1 MNKQFLTLA
10 IVASLTLFSGCT
22 KPKTNDLK
30 IGISQEFE
38 NMNPLIASMSA
49 TNYMYR
55 MVGRYLVT
63 LNPEGKW
70 VPQLAKEIPSI
81 ENKTAEIVTI
91 NGKKTVVAHW
101 EILENAK
108 WSDGVPVTCADFDFA
123 TKVAASPNV
132 AIAEKETYTQ
142 VQKIEWDEKNPKKCK
157 FTYDKARWDF
167 YQLGTFAPLPKHIE
181 EPVYN
186 QHKDEKE
193 GYEKNSNYVK
203 NPTMPGLYNGPFVI
217 KEIKLGSH
225 VAFTTN
231 PHFYGNAASIKN
243 VVVKVIPNTGTM
255 EANLRSGTINMIS
268 TIGISLDQAL
278 ELEKKVKAENLP
290 FVVSYV
296 PSLTYEHI
304 DLNLDNPILKDVR
317 VRKALVHAINRDD
330 LVNSL
335 FEGKQQ
341 AALHNVSPKDSWFT
355 NDPKVITI
363 YNYSKETANKLLDQ
377 AGWKMGPD
385 NYRYKDGKKL
395 SLTIMTTAG
404 NKNRETVQ
412 VYLQEQWKQIGIEL
426 LIKNEPARV
435 FFGET
440 TKKRKFEAMA
450 MFAWVS
456 SPESTPRSN
465 FHSKSIPTEKNGWSG
480 QNNPGWVNPKVDK
493 LIDQLDVEFDAEKR
507 KKLSWEIQKIYTEEV
522 PVIPMFYRAD
532 ISVNPTNL
540 KNFRAAGHQF
550 SETNEIENWVI
561 EN

>member
-1 MNKQFLTLA
+1 MRRQIQLITLIA
-10 IVASLTLFSGCT
+10 LMLILNSCT
-22 KPKTNDLK
+22 KQKTNDLK

-38 NMNPLIASMSA
+38 NMNPMIASMSA

-63 LNPEGKW
+63 LDPTGKW
-70 VPQLAKEIPSI
+70 VPQLAKFIPSI
-81 ENKTAEIVTI
+81 ENKTAELVTV
-91 NGKKTVVAHW
+91 NGKKVVVAHW
-101 EILENAK
+101 EILDEAK
-108 WSDGVPVTCADFDFA
+108 WSDGTPVTCADFDFA

-132 AIAEKETYTQ
+132 AVAEKETYTQ
-142 VQKIEWDEKNPKKCK
+142 VQKIEWDPTTPKKCK

-181 EPVYN
+181 EPVFN

-203 NPTMPGLYNGPFVI
+203 NPTLPGLYNGPYVI

-225 VAFTTN
+225 VSFAVN
-231 PHFYGNAASIKN
+231 PYFYGKQPSIKS
-243 VVVKVIPNTGTM
+243 VIVKVIPNTGTM

-278 ELEKKVKAENLP
+278 ELEKKVQKENLP

-304 DLNLDNPILKDVR
+304 DLNLDNPILKDVH
-317 VRKALVHAINRDD
+317 VRKALIYSINRED

-335 FEGKQQ
+335 FEGKTQ
-341 AALHNVSPKDSWFT
+341 AALHYVSPKDSWFT
-355 NDPKVITI
+355 NDEKIITV
-363 YNYSKETANKLLDQ
+363 YKYSKEQANKLLDQ

-385 NYRYKDGKKL
+385 SYRYKDGKKL

-412 VYLQEQWKQIGIEL
+412 VYLQDQWKQIGVEL

-440 TKKRKFEAMA
+440 LKKRNYESMA

-465 FHSKSIPTEKNGWSG
+465 FYSKSIPTEKNGWSG
-480 QNNPGWVNPKVDK
+480 QNNPGWVNLKVDK
-493 LIDQLDVEFDAEKR
+493 IIDQLDVEFNAENR
-507 KKLSWEIQKIYTEEV
+507 KKLAWELQKIYTDEV
-522 PVIPMFYRAD
+522 PVIPMFYRPD
-532 ISVNPTNL
+532 ISVNPKNL
-540 KNFRAAGHQF
+540 KNFRAAGSQF
-550 SETNEIENWVI
+550 SETNEIENWVL